1 MKMNSNEA
9 EEMYLE
15 TILRLKKKQTF
26 VRSADVVEAM
36 NKARSTVSYAVNKLT
51 KSGYIVVDGRGGID
65 LTAKGL
71 EAAEAVYER
80 HRVIKSALEAMGV
93 EAASAE
99 ENACRIEHIISDD
112 VFEQI
117 KNILKSKSKT
127 NFSLDKTSE

>member
-1 MKMNSNEA
+1 MNSNEA